1 MAKRKVVGAVD
12 RIDRRNLI
20 YFILYNWVK
29 TIFFQ
34 FYSRVEVH
42 GVENIP
48 KDAPVIFTPNH
59 QNALMDALIVLYSSP
74 GDTVFLARADLFR
87 KKFMAYLLNSLKI
100 LPVFRIRDGVEE
112 LGKNQEIFDITVGVL
127 HRNHQLCLMPEGNHG
142 DKRRLRRIGKG
153 VFRIAFSTQEKMGS
167 RPYVK
172 IVPVGLDFSDYE
184 KVYQTLNVVYGEPIE
199 VADYWEGYV
208 ENPARATNLLKE
220 RFTDEIKKLMI
231 HIDTEAFYDLYIGL
245 RTLFN
250 DRMRELMG
258 IEGDGL
264 YDRFLADK
272 EMIRRL
278 NQRLEEV
285 ETAAGQAG
293 QPGSDVQ
300 AGQRESDVQE
310 GQTGSAATAGQSG
323 SDVQEGQTGSAAQ
336 AGGQSS
342 SQEAVPSP
350 RLQKKVVPDDPH
362 PLVVLRE
369 QMERYMGQLKE
380 MNIRD
385 WVVAEQGYS
394 GLRTAWRWF
403 TLVLTFPVFLYGLIN
418 NALMYF
424 IPVKAVQGI
433 KDRQFHSSVKA
444 GLAMLVVVPLT
455 YTLQT
460 VLVAIFTGPW
470 YWWVAYLVTL
480 YPTGK
485 LALLWYLRLKKTR
498 RGGWFGRQCRK
509 GAKPAVDITNLRKF
523 IIAGTEK
530 LM

>member
-20 YFILYNWVK
+20 YFVLYNWVK
-29 TIFFQ
+29 AIFFQ
-34 FYSRVEVH
+34 FYGKVEVH
-42 GVENIP
+42 GVENVP
-48 KDAPVIFTPNH
+48 KNAPVIFTPNH

-87 KKFMAYLLNSLKI
+87 KKFLAYLLNSLKI

-167 RPYVK
+167 KPYVK

-199 VADYWEGYV
+199 VADYWDDYA
-208 ENPARATNLLKE
+208 ENPARATNRLKE
-220 RFTDEIKKLMI
+220 RFSQEIKQLMI
-231 HIDTEAFYDLYIGL
+231 HIDTEAFYNLYMGL
-245 RTLFN
+245 RTVFN
-250 DRMRELMG
+250 KRMRELMG

-278 NQRLEEV
+278 DPQV
-285 ETAAGQAG
+285 EAYEQSSGHAGQPNSATQAGQSEAATQAG
-293 QPGSDVQ
+293 QPESAEQPD
-300 AGQRESDVQE
+300 GQL
-310 GQTGSAATAGQSG
+310 
-323 SDVQEGQTGSAAQ
+323 
-336 AGGQSS
+336 S
-342 SQEAVPSP
+342 SQEAAPSAS
-350 RLQKKVVPDDPH
+350 LQKEVVPEEGH
-362 PLVVLRE
+362 PLGVLRE
-369 QMERYMGQLKE
+369 QVERYMGQLKE

-385 WVVAEQGYS
+385 WVVAAQGYS

-403 TLVLTFPVFLYGLIN
+403 TLVLTLPVFLYGLIN
-418 NALMYF
+418 NALLYF
-424 IPVKAVQGI
+424 IPVKVVQGI
-433 KDRQFHSSVKA
+433 KDRQFHSSVKS
-444 GLAMLVVVPLT
+444 GLAMLVVGPLS
-455 YTLQT
+455 YALQT
-460 VLVAIFTGPW
+460 VLVGIFTGPW

-480 YPTGK
+480 YPMGK

-498 RGGWFGRQCRK
+498 RGGWFGRQFRK
-509 GAKPAVDITNLRKF
+509 GAKPAVSITTLRKS
-523 IIAGTEK
+523 IITGAEQ